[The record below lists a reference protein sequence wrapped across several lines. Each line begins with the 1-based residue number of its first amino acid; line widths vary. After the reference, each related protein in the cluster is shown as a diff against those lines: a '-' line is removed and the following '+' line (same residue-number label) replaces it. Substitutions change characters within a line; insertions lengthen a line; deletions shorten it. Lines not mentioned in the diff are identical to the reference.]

1 MYWEEFNM
9 VVKLFDGEQIVKGK
23 EKSLMLS
30 NDEIN
35 QKYIDG
41 EIRIITEQGRYP
53 LEEVARMFMKKE
65 KYNDIVDYQRGNVWS
80 VEQKSLLIESFI
92 MNIPIPPIFLYE
104 QKYSYYEILDG
115 KQRISAIVDFY
126 CNKYALTGLD
136 VWAELNGKKY
146 CDLPERV
153 KEGLDRRYLSSI
165 IMLKESEKDSF
176 EVSKLKKMVFER
188 LNSGGLHLYPQES
201 RNAIF
206 SGPFNDACKRLAENE
221 TFKSIWGFKKKANT
235 VQMSIFGDEE
245 PTPVDYI
252 HMNDVE
258 LVLRFFAFRQL
269 KSFDG
274 SLNAY
279 LDKYL
284 DFANGYSDKLIKD
297 LSSIFI
303 KTIELAYDLF
313 DREPFR
319 MFEKIGAEK
328 IRKSRLASRTLY
340 DPLMQVLSQYI
351 DNGNALLLK
360 KYIIKEKYQNLLITQ
375 PQNFYGKIQTKATIE
390 KRIEL
395 FNEMFSSIL

>member
-1 MYWEEFNM
+1 MF
-9 VVKLFDGEQIVKGK
+9 VQLFEGEQIVKGG
-23 EKSLMLS
+23 EKTVSTS
-30 NDEIN
+30 NEAIN

-53 LEEVARMFMKKE
+53 LEEVARMFSNKE
-65 KYNDIVDYQRGNVWS
+65 KYNDILDYQRGNVWS
-80 VEQKSLLIESFI
+80 IAQKSLLIESFI

-126 CNKYALTGLD
+126 SNKYALTGLD
-136 VWAELNGKKY
+136 VWAELNGKRY
-146 CDLPERV
+146 YDLPERV

-206 SGPFNDACKRLAENE
+206 SGPFNDACKQLAQNE
-221 TFKSIWGFKKKANT
+221 TFKSIWGLNKKGAN
-235 VQMSIFGDEE
+235 VIQMSIFEDEE
-245 PTPVDYI
+245 PASVDYL

-269 KSFDG
+269 KNFDG
-274 SLNAY
+274 SLNVY

-297 LSSIFI
+297 LSDVFLQ
-303 KTIELAYDLF
+303 TIELSYELF
-313 DREPFR
+313 DGEPFR
-319 MFEKIGAEK
+319 MFEKKGADK
-328 IRKSRLASRTLY
+328 IKKSRLASRTLY

-351 DNGNALLLK
+351 DKRDALLSK
-360 KYIIKEKYQNLLITQ
+360 KDIIKENYQKLLINQ
-375 PQNFYGKIQTKATIE
+375 HKDFYGKIQTKATIE
-390 KRIEL
+390 KRIIL